1 MKRKGKNAWLITWEG
16 TEAEFNGR
24 CKVVAILPSQYGDN
38 TIEMLIRVLYHS
50 ESNMTLGEK
59 ILSNSPGKD
68 PFFCQQ
74 YKDINPEMNYGHF
87 GKDYLCARKVK
98 NLRAEVSKRDMAEE
112 TLYWTELPKFIP
124 NPDFDNN
131 GPMPADL
138 SVLTKQVRREMDLS
152 YTYSIQPALDAFKRR
167 RELAQSQEEA

>member
-1 MKRKGKNAWLITWEG
+1 MKRKGRNAWLITWEG
-16 TEAEFNGR
+16 TEAEYNGR
-24 CKVVAILPSQYGDN
+24 CKIVAILPSQYGDS
-38 TIEMLIRVLYHS
+38 TIAMLIRILYHS
-50 ESNMTLGEK
+50 EETLTLGEK
-59 ILSNSPGKD
+59 ILSNSQGKD

-87 GKDYLCARKVK
+87 GKSHLCARKVK
-98 NLRAEVSKRDMAEE
+98 NLRAETNKRDMAEE

-138 SVLTKQVRREMDLS
+138 SVLTKEVRPERDFS

-167 RELAQSQEEA
+167 RDLAQSEEER